1 MQTCKCEHWQ
11 QCPICMPDRFDAD
24 GRLKPPEPTPLQACR
39 HELEK
44 HVAALRRLA
53 LELENHVAAGRRL
66 ALELECLLMDTKDMV
81 VVSKWWDSAHEALA
95 TWQALDQQPHISP
108 LGMD

>member
-11 QCPICMPDRFDAD
+11 QCPICMPHRFDAD
-24 GRLKPPEPTPLQACR
+24 GRVKPPEPTPLQACR
-39 HELEK
+39 HELENY
-44 HVAALRRLA
+44 A
-53 LELENHVAAGRRL
+53 AAGHRL
-66 ALELECLLMDTKDMV
+66 ALELECLLMDTQDMV

-95 TWQALDQQPHISP
+95 AWQALDQQPHITP